1 MSELRD
7 QLAPMPE
14 HTELA
19 HESRPLAR
27 FYPVLI
33 LLAISMFINYID
45 RGNLSVAAP
54 LLKQELGL
62 SASQLGILLS
72 GFFWTYTAMQFVSG
86 WLVDRFSVNRL
97 IAAGYLV
104 WSLSTAFTGWV
115 HGFLF
120 LLAMRLVLG
129 VGESVALPSCGKILA
144 RHLPEQ
150 HRGFAN
156 GVIAFAFRGGNAVGA
171 LFAGLAMARYGWRP
185 VFIVVG
191 FASLLWLPAW
201 ARWRPRNTQPSLA
214 ASNVVHGVAEILK
227 QRSFWGSCAGH
238 FSSNYLLYFM
248 VTWLPYYLV
257 HARHLSMQT
266 MARTAGLYYLVDAL
280 SAVVGGWA
288 SDRWLRSGGDAT
300 VVRKTTSIAG
310 FAIAAIAMAGL
321 SLASSEHYV
330 LWLVAAGIG
339 CGITA
344 PGNFALPQTLAGPQ
358 AAGRW
363 TGLQNGFSNLAGII
377 GPALT
382 GLVVEKT
389 GSFLVPFA
397 ITAGLCV
404 AGGLAWFFVVGKVEE
419 VQWKFAKTAAG

>member
-1 MSELRD
+1 M
-7 QLAPMPE
+7 
-14 HTELA
+14 TELA
-19 HESRPLAR
+19 CDSKSLTR
-27 FYPVLI
+27 FYPVLA
-33 LLAISMFINYID
+33 LLAACMFINYID

-62 SASQLGILLS
+62 SASQLGLLLS

-104 WSLSTAFTGWV
+104 WSLSTAITGWV
-115 HGFLF
+115 HGFVL

-144 RHLPEQ
+144 RHLPER

-156 GVIAFAFRGGNAVGA
+156 GVIAFAFRGGNAVGT

-201 ARWRPRNTQPSLA
+201 ARWRPRGEK
-214 ASNVVHGVAEILK
+214 ASSTVSNASYGVREILAK
-227 QRSFWGSCAGH
+227 RSFWGSCAGH
-238 FSSNYLLYFM
+238 FCSNYLLYFM

-266 MARTAGLYYLVDAL
+266 MSRTAGLYYLVDAL
-280 SAVVGGWA
+280 SAVVGGWL
-288 SDRWLRSGGDAT
+288 SDQWIYRGGDAT
-300 VVRKTTSIAG
+300 LVRKTTSIVG
-310 FAIAAIAMAGL
+310 FAIAAVAMGGL
-321 SLASSEHYV
+321 SLASSGHYV
-330 LWLVAAGIG
+330 WWLVAAGMG
-339 CGITA
+339 CGTTA
-344 PGNFALPQTLAGPQ
+344 PGNFALPQSLAGPQ

-363 TGLQNGFSNLAGII
+363 TGLQNGFANLAGIL

-382 GLVVEKT
+382 GFVVERT

-397 ITAGLCV
+397 ITAALCGL
-404 AGGLAWFFVVGKVEE
+404 GGLAWLFVVGRVEE
-419 VQWKFAKTAAG
+419 VQWGLISGASN

>member
-1 MSELRD
+1 
-7 QLAPMPE
+7 MPPP
-14 HTELA
+14 A
-19 HESRPLAR
+19 ADSKSLAR
-27 FYPVLI
+27 FYPALT
-33 LLAISMFINYID
+33 LLAVCMFINYID

-86 WLVDRFSVNRL
+86 WLVDRFNVNWL
-97 IAAGYLV
+97 IAIGYLV

-115 HGFLF
+115 HGFVF
-120 LLAMRLVLG
+120 LLAMRLILG
-129 VGESVALPSCGKILA
+129 IGESVALPSCGKILA
-144 RHLPEQ
+144 QNLPEK
-150 HRGFAN
+150 HRGFSN
-156 GVIAFAFRGGNAVGA
+156 GLIAFAFRGGNAVGA

-201 ARWRPRNTQPSLA
+201 ARWSPRNTTQPSHA
-214 ASNVVHGVAEILK
+214 ASNLHYGVAEILK

-266 MARTAGLYYLVDAL
+266 MARTAGLYYLADAL
-280 SAVVGGWA
+280 SAVIGGWL
-288 SDRWLRSGGDAT
+288 SDQWLKSGGNQT
-300 VVRKTTSIAG
+300 LVRKTTSIAG
-310 FAIAAIAMAGL
+310 FAIAAVAMAGL
-321 SLASSEHYV
+321 SLASSAHYV

-344 PGNFALPQTLAGPQ
+344 PGNFALPQTLAGAQ

-363 TGLQNGFSNLAGII
+363 TGIQNGFSNLAGII

-397 ITAGLCV
+397 ITAALCV
-404 AGGLAWFFVVGKVEE
+404 VGGLAWFFVVGKVEE
-419 VQWKFAKTAAG
+419 VRWKQHPAATTT